1 MVNFVA
7 WFVILLGQGINLYVM
22 KKYVKINILW
32 GNDNDIKINWH
43 WIIKIELQKLESI
56 FLVDVQCQQ
65 FGHLIA

>member
-1 MVNFVA
+1 MVNFVV

-32 GNDNDIKINWH
+32 GNDYDIKINWH
-43 WIIKIELQKLESI
+43 WIIKIELQKLASI
-56 FLVDVQCQQ
+56 FFVDVQCQQ